1 MLQKIQDRIC
11 VNSIHSDEIQKS
23 MEIKTL
29 QTNVSGGNKEEDERV
44 GVTIEIREL
53 VAPNDTPTIAV
64 IFRIN
69 TGNFN

>member
-44 GVTIEIREL
+44 GVIEIREL

-69 TGNFN
+69 TENFN

>member
-1 MLQKIQDRIC
+1 
-11 VNSIHSDEIQKS
+11 

>member
-1 MLQKIQDRIC
+1 
-11 VNSIHSDEIQKS
+11 

-44 GVTIEIREL
+44 GVIEIREL

-69 TGNFN
+69 TENFN